1 MARKRRFNAR
11 RQKKQQR
18 RSSPASA
25 PVLAPLAFEK
35 KPPVQYGKPVTILE
49 DEDKNTFEFK
59 SGTWVPYAM
68 SIAECREHCRVDE
81 LPQKVNR
88 KTRYEVRLPIS
99 QIED

>member
-11 RQKKQQR
+11 RQKKQQK
-18 RSSPASA
+18 RSGSGSA
-25 PVLAPLAFEK
+25 PVLTPLTFER

-49 DEDKNTFEFK
+49 DEEKNTFEFK

-68 SIAECREHCRVDE
+68 SIAECREHCRVNE

-88 KTRYEVRLPIS
+88 KTRYEVRLPIP
-99 QIED
+99 EVKD